1 MESFNHRALSDDS
14 SGKFHKHS
22 CGYHLY
28 MYQMKFLGDSKGE
41 YELRFF
47 TSARKNILSLQLSN
61 TIED

>member
-1 MESFNHRALSDDS
+1 MESFNPRALSDDS

-22 CGYHLY
+22 RGYHLY

-47 TSARKNILSLQLSN
+47 YFGMKKYFIFAVI
-61 TIED
+61 